1 MDADAF
7 EALYDK
13 YSRLVYGVAFRVLA
27 DAAAAEDVTQGV
39 FLKIWRSPDAFR
51 GGNLEGWLVRV
62 ARNAAIDVVRAR
74 TARPEV
80 EFPASLPGEET
91 LEETAFA
98 KLENERVRRAVAELA
113 EGERALIELGF
124 FGGVTHQELAR
135 RTGIPLGTVKTRM
148 RTALRKLRAMLEGA
162 VTP

>member
-80 EFPASLPGEET
+80 EFPASLPEEET

-135 RTGIPLGTVKTRM
+135 RTGIPLGTVKTRI